1 MSPRMICPQISQEA
15 AASQP
20 ASKQDTRNLQQAAN
34 EFLLLVGM
42 AGAGAEGAE
51 AVEPLVLG
59 DAAGPRRR
67 RAGELHAAH
76 RVHDPRRGA
85 RGERGA
91 AAPLV
96 LRERTG
102 RLLPKPQ
109 AFLLLRH
116 RILPVR
122 ALAVVVIAAGVEI
135 QLGDA
140 VPDGAEAVVGRRVG
154 ICVGVGVG
162 GGGGDGAV
170 VGLGVRGGG
179 GVVREVGGGR
189 EVAVPGDGH
198 GRRRRRP
205 AMRKESVGRQ
215 G

>member
-1 MSPRMICPQISQEA
+1 MICAQITPEA
-15 AASQP
+15 TAASQP
-20 ASKQDTRNLQQAAN
+20 ASKQDTELQQAAN

-42 AGAGAEGAE
+42 AGAGAGAEGAE

-102 RLLPKPQ
+102 HLLPQPQ
-109 AFLLLRH
+109 AFLLLCH
-116 RILPVR
+116 R
-122 ALAVVVIAAGVEI
+122 ALAVVVVAAGVEI

-154 ICVGVGVG
+154 IRVGVGVG
-162 GGGGDGAV
+162 GGAGDGAV
-170 VGLGVRGGG
+170 VGVGLGFSLGVRGGR
-179 GVVREVGGGR
+179 VVGEVGGGR

-198 GRRRRRP
+198 GRHRRRR
-205 AMRKESVGRQ
+205 R
-215 G
+215 